1 MSGRRAF
8 AALAGLLGLL
18 RAPVWAGEASPA
30 VLDPHRAAWRDLRYT
45 AHKLGISATVEIRL
59 EEASAGLADGSEVR
73 PRGTASTAAEE
84 GYILLESTSH
94 LLGRTFLAH
103 EHVDPVQAGAREI
116 VDTETGAKNHRKTYS
131 LTGRGFLFELVEPA
145 SESEV
150 LLPPERWTRQTRSFF
165 AYPKALPAGA
175 VITGPAGLLYAV
187 SAAGLSSPGDSMTI
201 NVLVQ
206 TQVERVTVA
215 VEGIEDVEL
224 DFQESSGGK
233 LRAVRER
240 LAAVRL
246 VARSQPVD
254 PTSSSAFRI
263 FGPRG
268 GDRAAVG
275 PGAAAPGG
283 DHRQREGTRPRRGPA
298 RLGDP
303 ALDAARGDE
312 VSAQAPVCAGAG
324 RAACGT

>member
-1 MSGRRAF
+1 MLAGRRGTGLPCHNHPWMSGRRAF
-8 AALAGLLGLL
+8 AALACLLGLL
-18 RAPVWAGEASPA
+18 RAPVWAGETSPT
-30 VLDPHRAAWRDLRYT
+30 VLDPHRVAWRDLRYT

-59 EEASAGLADGSEVR
+59 EEAAAGSADGSEVR
-73 PRGTASTAAEE
+73 PRGTAPTTAEKGA
-84 GYILLESTSH
+84 ILLESTSH
-94 LLGRTFLAH
+94 FLGRTFLAH

-116 VDTETGAKNHRKTYS
+116 VDTETGAKKHRKTYW

-165 AYPKALPAGA
+165 AYPKSLPAGA

-187 SAAGLSSPGDSMTI
+187 SAAGLSSPGDSMDI

-215 VEGIEDVEL
+215 VEGVEYVEL

-240 LAAVRL
+240 VAALRL

-263 FGPRG
+263 FGLG
-268 GDRAAVG
+268 GEIELLWD
-275 PGAAAPGG
+275 
-283 DHRQREGTRPRRGPA
+283 PA
-298 RLGDP
+298 RRLPVEISGNVKVLGHV
-303 ALDAARGDE
+303 E
-312 VSAQAPVCAGAG
+312 VRLASAIL
-324 RAACGT
+324 R